1 MSQGAG
7 EYYKMKTWIDG
18 FMSIPFN
25 IYQTLPVSISDPIE
39 KCQNFMEDAKYI
51 R

>member
-25 IYQTLPVSISDPIE
+25 IYQTLPVNISVIPLKSVKISW
-39 KCQNFMEDAKYI
+39 KTQKI
-51 R
+51 H